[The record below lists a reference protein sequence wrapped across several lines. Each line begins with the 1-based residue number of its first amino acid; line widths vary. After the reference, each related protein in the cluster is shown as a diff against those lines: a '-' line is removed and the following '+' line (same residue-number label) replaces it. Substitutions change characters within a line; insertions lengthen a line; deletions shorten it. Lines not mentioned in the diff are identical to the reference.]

1 MAKKLEHVPAY
12 KRHPWGNLELGQ
24 QCLDGVI
31 TGIGLQAFNSIHYI
45 HLDSTGAREGW
56 TLCRNPGV
64 FEIKCG
70 DKVSPD
76 STGIDIETL
85 NGNINLTANNGRIIL
100 RAKDIDILAN
110 GEDLNR
116 GHIKLEANQDI
127 KLKAGGAFDLTAE
140 NGYRLF
146 SPKVGKI
153 IANTEL
159 FTVTNFMKGLTCASA
174 SKIGK
179 TDFVNTFEFLT
190 FTNQSPIV

>member
-76 STGIDIETL
+76 STGIDI
-85 NGNINLTANNGRIIL
+85 
-100 RAKDIDILAN
+100 DILAN

-174 SKIGK
+174 SKLGK
-179 TDFVNTFEFLT
+179 TDFANTFEFLT